1 MVSVA
6 QTALNTLFWE
16 AAVMLLVIGF
26 VNVGVGKNEPRDFG
40 IVLLSGALM
49 ETIAMAF
56 IIMEGDVFG
65 ATVAAAFVLLLW
77 MLGIGLIIGKNL
89 MAMNH
94 ALWFTG
100 IFFAL
105 ITAELIA
112 MHAIMLSIAIG
123 LLPIITILLSIAHYM
138 NKPMIG
144 RIAGM
149 VSIIDGFL
157 FFVLA
162 YAGAVGIVLP

>member
-1 MVSVA
+1 MVSID

-26 VNVGVGKNEPRDFG
+26 VNLGIGKNEPRDFG

-56 IIMEGDVFG
+56 VIVQGNIFG

-77 MLGIGLIIGKNL
+77 MLGIGLLIGKNL

-100 IFFAL
+100 LFFAL
-105 ITAELIA
+105 ITAELIRLGVV
-112 MHAIMLSIAIG
+112 MLSFAIG
-123 LLPIITILLSIAHYM
+123 LLPIITILLAIAHYL
-138 NKPMIG
+138 NKTALN
-144 RIAGM
+144 RAAGI
-149 VSIIDGFL
+149 VSVIDGFA

-162 YAGAVGIVLP
+162 FAGAAGIVLP

>member
-26 VNVGVGKNEPRDFG
+26 VNMGVGKNEPRDFG

-56 IIMEGDVFG
+56 VIMEGDVFG

-77 MLGIGLIIGKNL
+77 MLGIGLIVGKNL

-105 ITAELIA
+105 IAAELIMLRA
-112 MHAIMLSIAIG
+112 VMLSFAIG
-123 LLPIITILLSIAHYM
+123 LLPIITILLAAAHYM
-138 NKPMIG
+138 NKPVIG
-144 RIAGM
+144 KVAG
-149 VSIIDGFL
+149 VISIIDGFA
-157 FFVLA
+157 FFILA
-162 YAGAVGIVLP
+162 FAGAVGIVLP

>member
-94 ALWFTG
+94 AFG
-100 IFFAL
+100 
-105 ITAELIA
+105 
-112 MHAIMLSIAIG
+112 S
-123 LLPIITILLSIAHYM
+123 
-138 NKPMIG
+138 
-144 RIAGM
+144 
-149 VSIIDGFL
+149 
-157 FFVLA
+157 LA
-162 YAGAVGIVLP
+162 YSSH

>member
-1 MVSVA
+1 MVSIA

-26 VNVGVGKNEPRDFG
+26 VNMGVGKNEPRDFG

-56 IIMEGDVFG
+56 VIVEGDIFG

-77 MLGIGLIIGKNL
+77 MLGIGLIMGKNL

-100 IFFAL
+100 LFFAL
-105 ITAELIA
+105 ITVELIR
-112 MHAIMLSIAIG
+112 MGTVMLSFAIG
-123 LLPIITILLSIAHYM
+123 LLPIITILLSIVHYL
-138 NKPMIG
+138 NKPSIG
-144 RIAGM
+144 KVAG
-149 VSIIDGFL
+149 VISIIDGFA

-162 YAGAVGIVLP
+162 FAGAAGIVLP